1 MKKQFETPMM
11 EIVLINEAD
20 IICTS
25 GCTSVSFPGEE
36 ELETNQG

>member
-11 EIVLINEAD
+11 EIVLINGAD

-25 GCTSVSFPGEE
+25 GCTGVSFGGQE